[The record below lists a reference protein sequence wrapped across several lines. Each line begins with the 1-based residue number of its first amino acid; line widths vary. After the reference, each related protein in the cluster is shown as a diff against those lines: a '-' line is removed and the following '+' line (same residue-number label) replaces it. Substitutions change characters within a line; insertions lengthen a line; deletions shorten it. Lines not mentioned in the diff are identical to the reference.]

1 MKCSELQTRIS
12 HEKLILKFSGE
23 IPAFDGIK
31 KFHVRC
37 SLRAAVFSPTNSTC
51 NITLNSKDGVVS
63 VHAMKAYRGVEV
75 HCHAFL
81 TSALNGGDL
90 LISFP
95 SGWAAEMI
103 LMFGRRQKSLA
114 PARN

>member
-1 MKCSELQTRIS
+1 MESKYSMFI
-12 HEKLILKFSGE
+12 
-23 IPAFDGIK
+23 
-31 KFHVRC
+31 
-37 SLRAAVFSPTNSTC
+37 AAVFCPTNSVC

-81 TSALNGGDL
+81 TSALKGGEL
-90 LISFP
+90 SSCPP

-103 LMFGRRQKSLA
+103 LMFGRREKSLA
-114 PARN
+114 SARN